1 MKDPVE
7 LINEAF
13 TYYSDWTETGRAA
26 APGNWNILVNN
37 IIFTWHMVTAM
48 FDYFLIIL

>member
-13 TYYSDWTETGRAA
+13 TYYSDCTETGRAA

-37 IIFTWHMVTAM
+37 HNFYLAHGHGNV
-48 FDYFLIIL
+48 